1 MIISKLLAVD
11 HTSSKDFIMSTKKRI
26 DDYTIDGDLHKVL
39 INDEGQYSIWPAGQ
53 NAPYGWKEVDF
64 TGSKAEC
71 SAYVDA
77 NWLDM
82 RPISL
87 QKAMAQKTY

>member
-1 MIISKLLAVD
+1 MTTDKRLD
-11 HTSSKDFIMSTKKRI
+11 DF
-26 DDYTIDGDLHKVL
+26 TIDGDLHKVL
-39 INDEGQYSIWPAGQ
+39 INEEGQYSLWPAGQ
-53 NAPYGWKEVDF
+53 KAPAGWNEVGK

-77 NWLDM
+77 HWTDM

-87 QKAMAQKTY
+87 QRAMAQKTR